1 MEFMFAPFQRQH
13 TASGG
18 VSVVILSSDFGG
30 GEKNHSFGGVVFWC
44 E

>member
-1 MEFMFAPFQRQH
+1 MFAPFQGQH

-18 VSVVILSSDFGG
+18 ASVVILSDDFDS
-30 GEKNHSFGGVVFWC
+30 GEKNHPF